1 LQFYLTAPV
10 RNPENND
17 RKIFLL
23 HSSFLDAITSMN
35 VSLLRALN
43 FSFFLAVCL
52 IDAKANWPQWRGP
65 GGLGVSD
72 EKDAPTTWSPTNKV
86 LWETPIPGRGLSSPV
101 VWEDRIFLTSAIEG
115 GVIAGAKA
123 LPHKFNGEDFV
134 HPESVGA
141 DRTHR
146 LIVLCLDAKSGRIL
160 WERTAYEGRVH
171 DARHRAG
178 SFASLTPVTDGKHVF
193 AFFGGEG
200 LYAYDF
206 EGRQIWKQSIGA
218 LATLGLGPGASP
230 VLYENAVIVQCDQD
244 NGEGSFLA
252 AFDKES
258 GKERWRKG
266 RNVAVSWA
274 TPIIV
279 KHGSRV
285 ELITSGNQSIISYNP
300 TTGEEWWHINGLEG
314 NAVPSPVAGHGL
326 AILTTGYPQKKTL
339 AIQLGASGDLG
350 ETNHVA
356 WSYAKGSGYVPSPIL
371 YGDYLYLMTD
381 SGLLTCL
388 DAKTGEVQYEGARLP
403 ESARFVASPVAVD
416 GQLLL
421 TSEKGD
427 TFVIKAG
434 KTHEVVRKNSV
445 GEPVSA
451 SPAIADGKVYLRGLT
466 NLFGI
471 GG

>member
-1 LQFYLTAPV
+1 MRLGMAFILLIAGCVHV
-10 RNPENND
+10 R
-17 RKIFLL
+17 
-23 HSSFLDAITSMN
+23 
-35 VSLLRALN
+35 
-43 FSFFLAVCL
+43 
-52 IDAKANWPQWRGP
+52 ANWPQWRGP
-65 GGLGVSD
+65 DGLGVSD
-72 EKDAPTTWSPTNKV
+72 AKGVPTEWSPTNNVRWK
-86 LWETPIPGRGLSSPV
+86 TPIPGRGLSSPV

-115 GVIAGAKA
+115 DAIPGAKA
-123 LPHKFNGEDFV
+123 VPHKLDGEDFV

-141 DRTHR
+141 DRRQR
-146 LIVLCLDAKSGRIL
+146 LIVLCLDTKSGKVL
-160 WERTAYEGRVH
+160 WERTAYEGRVF

-206 EGRQIWKQSIGA
+206 EGRQVWKQSIGG

-230 VLYENAVIVQCDQD
+230 VLHGTVVIVQCDQD
-244 NGEGSFLA
+244 NGEGSFIA

-258 GKERWRKG
+258 GKERWRKD

-279 KHGSRV
+279 RHGNRA
-285 ELITSGNQSIISYNP
+285 ELIASGNQAIISYNP
-300 TTGEEWWHINGLEG
+300 ATGEEWWRIKGLEG
-314 NAVPSPVAGHGL
+314 NAVPSPVSGHGL

-339 AIQLGASGDLG
+339 AIELGASGDLG
-350 ETNHVA
+350 ETNNVA
-356 WSYAKGSGYVPSPIL
+356 WSYIKGSGYVPSPIL
-371 YGDYLYLMTD
+371 YGEYFYLMTD

-403 ESARFVASPVAVD
+403 EAARFVASPVAVD
-416 GQLLL
+416 GHLWL

-434 KTHEVVRKNSV
+434 KTHEVARKNSV

-451 SPAIADGKVYLRGLT
+451 SPAIADGKIYVRGLT

-471 GG
+471 GS